1 MDELGVERVLRA
13 VECIPPGR
21 AAAYGDIGRAVGASP
36 RFVAKVLSSVGA
48 TVTWWRVPNV
58 RGALPAPLTARA
70 RPLWRAEDMPLTP
83 DERIDMPRARV
94 DSVDFGLRVRDA
106 LADLPS
112 AGSGAGPD

>member
-21 AAAYGDIGRAVGASP
+21 AAAYGEIGRVVGASP
-36 RFVAKVLSSVGA
+36 RFVARVLSSVGA

-58 RGALPAPLTARA
+58 RGALPAPLTTRA
-70 RPLWRAEDMPLTP
+70 LPLWQEEDMPLTR
-83 DERIDMPRARV
+83 DQRIDMRRARV
-94 DSVDFGLRVRDA
+94 DPVTFDLCVRDS

-112 AGSGAGPD
+112 AGSEDAPD

>member
-21 AAAYGDIGRAVGASP
+21 AAAYGEIGRAVGASP
-36 RFVAKVLSSVGA
+36 RFVARVLSSVGA
-48 TVTWWRVPNV
+48 TVGWWRVPNV

-70 RPLWRAEDMPLTP
+70 LPLWRDEDMPLTH
-83 DERIDMPRARV
+83 DQRIDMPRARV
-94 DSVDFGLRVRDA
+94 DPVDFGGRVRDA

-112 AGSGAGPD
+112 AGSADAPD

>member
-13 VECIPPGR
+13 VECIPSGR
-21 AAAYGDIGRAVGASP
+21 AAAYGEIGRVVGASP
-36 RFVAKVLSSVGA
+36 RFVARVLSSIGS

-70 RPLWRAEDMPLTP
+70 LPLWQEEGMPLTP
-83 DERIDMPRARV
+83 DQRIDMTRAGV
-94 DSVDFGLRVRDA
+94 DPVAFDQCVRDA

-112 AGSGAGPD
+112 AESEDSPA